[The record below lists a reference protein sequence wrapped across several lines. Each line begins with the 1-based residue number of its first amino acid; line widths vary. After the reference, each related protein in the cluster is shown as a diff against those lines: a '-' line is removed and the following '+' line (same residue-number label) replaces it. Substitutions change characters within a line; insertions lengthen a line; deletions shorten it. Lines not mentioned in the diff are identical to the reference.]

1 MEFKGNK
8 FELTVK
14 WNKSCIPKA
23 EVKDYYIYRD
33 KTKVMAI
40 SAKDNFNPD
49 DEYHYA
55 TKVPGIEKGKIYLIQ
70 VRSSIIIFSI

>member
-23 EVKDYYIYRD
+23 EVKNYYIYSNEI
-33 KTKVMAI
+33 KVKDI
-40 SAKDNFNPD
+40 SAQDEFNPN

-55 TKVPGIEKGKIYLIQ
+55 TKVPGIENGKIYLIE
-70 VRSSIIIFSI
+70 VRSSIIYF